1 MKCYYLD
8 YSQQPKGPYP
18 DLWIDQLIHSGMLD
32 DNIQVWCEQIGEWMT
47 WEDYVK
53 KSQDYIECPHCG
65 SQLKIEQEFFEKKLQ
80 CPYCNEKFICHAAS
94 AQLLW
99 NLFEK
104 IKQEE
109 ISTIPQWLSER
120 DKFHSQSSSNTDI
133 GSMGILTSGFISAL
147 KTERD
152 NQRLRQL
159 NHFVS
164 CQIFLLCCLVLSKQI
179 KRTSLL
185 EFREYCILS
194 GLHAAAFDK
203 ILSCEL
209 SKAFI
214 VVNHNHSDCN
224 EIYYFKNIAEYC
236 KNNIDL
242 KESSYFAPACNSLIP
257 WYYASF
263 LKNIATENYLTLLG
277 ELRDLVVLPE
287 FKLFSCILK
296 DTEIQ
301 GRLEKIIITKIA
313 ADDFTKK
320 EFEKIKECLSP
331 LPFGMEWLFKSAS
344 VQQSV
349 CDHCIKKIDQLLHGE
364 EAIFPD
370 FAYDML
376 SDVSETNNRIAKKLF
391 SVMIARKMNFEDVK
405 HIFDVLECFGFG
417 MNFDDNL
424 FTLKRI
430 CPFFLSEDSSAVF
443 SIRVLLVQKADLSC
457 PGCQGNGKVLCPK
470 CNGTKKVNCPE
481 CGGEGTV
488 YSYKTD
494 RDIYCPKCHGRKKI
508 TCDNNCQGD
517 RSISGELKY
526 YVKCKQCNGNKT
538 VSGMRT
544 KGKGTFC
551 FNRSGC
557 FVHDEDSID
566 IEVKLPF
573 KPISPLKHMDSQLAE
588 FCNNEDCFFF
598 ADKSG
603 LIFCCKKNPAR
614 GINPEYMIE
623 VVSRFYTYQL
633 STRSQKEKS
642 DKETVESGSNNS
654 QKRNENELTNN
665 EKLYLKCYLV
675 ANKDGVIDASERRML
690 EYQAFNI
697 LKLTPQRVEALEA
710 LAQFLDEGE
719 IL

>member
-8 YSQQPKGPYP
+8 HSLQPNGPYP
-18 DLWIDQLIHSGMLD
+18 DLWIDQLIHSGILD
-32 DNIQVWCEQIGEWMT
+32 GNVQVWCEQIGEWMT
-47 WEDYVK
+47 WEDYVI

-65 SQLKIEQEFFEKKLQ
+65 SQFKIEQEFFEKKLQ
-80 CPYCNEKFICHAAS
+80 CPNCNEKFIYHTTS

-104 IKQEE
+104 IKHGEM
-109 ISTIPQWLSER
+109 STIPQWLSER
-120 DKFHSQSSSNTDI
+120 DKFHSHSSSNTDVE
-133 GSMGILTSGFISAL
+133 SMGIVTSGFISAL

-152 NQRLRQL
+152 EQRLKRL
-159 NHFVS
+159 NHLVA

-179 KRTSLL
+179 KRTNLL

-214 VVNHNHSDCN
+214 VVNHNHSDYN
-224 EIYYFKNIAEYC
+224 EIYYFKNITEYY
-236 KNNIDL
+236 KSNIDL
-242 KESSYFAPACNSLIP
+242 KESLYFAPTYNSLIP

-263 LKNIATENYLTLLG
+263 LKNIAPGNYLTLLG
-277 ELRDLVVLPE
+277 DLCNLVVLPE

-296 DTEIQ
+296 DAEFQ
-301 GRLEKIIITKIA
+301 GRLEKIIVTKIA
-313 ADDFTKK
+313 ANDFIKK
-320 EFEKIKECLSP
+320 EFEKIKECLSSF
-331 LPFGMEWLFKSAS
+331 PFGMEWLFKSTS
-344 VQQSV
+344 IQQSV
-349 CDHCIKKIDQLLHGE
+349 CDHCIKKLDLLLHDK

-376 SDVSETNNRIAKKLF
+376 SDVSETNNRIAKKLLP
-391 SVMIARKMNFEDVK
+391 VMIARKMNFEDVR
-405 HIFDVLECFGFG
+405 HIFDVLEYFGFG

-430 CPFFLSEDSSAVF
+430 YPFFLSEDSSAVF
-443 SIRVLLVQKADLSC
+443 SIRVLFVQIADLSC
-457 PGCQGNGKVLCPK
+457 PRCKGNGKVMCPK
-470 CNGTKKVNCPE
+470 CNGTKKMNCPE
-481 CGGEGTV
+481 CSGKGTI
-488 YSYKTD
+488 YSLKTH
-494 RDIYCPKCHGRKKI
+494 RDIYCPKCQGRKKI

-517 RSISGELKY
+517 RNISGDLKY

-544 KGKGTFC
+544 EGRGTFS

-557 FVHDEDSID
+557 FANDEDSID
-566 IEVKLPF
+566 IEIKLPI
-573 KPISPLKHMDSQLAE
+573 KPISPLKHMDHELAE
-588 FCNNEDCFFF
+588 FCNHGDCFFC

-603 LIFCCKKNPAR
+603 LIFCGKKNPAW

-623 VVSRFYTYQL
+623 VVSRFYTYSL
-633 STRSQKEKS
+633 NTSSQKEKS
-642 DKETVESGSNNS
+642 DKKTVESGSNNS
-654 QKRNENELTNN
+654 QKINENELTDN
-665 EKLYLKCYLV
+665 EKFYLKCYLV
-675 ANKDGVIDASERRML
+675 ANKDGVIDAAERRML

-697 LKLTPQRVEALEA
+697 LKLTPQRVETLEA
-710 LAQFLDEGE
+710 LAQFLDAGE